1 MPEDHPHGK
10 IIDATTYDVFMSVC
24 AMGSISIVSWLF
36 FADPNTEQA
45 KLLNYFDD
53 LFCLVFFLDYLRQI
67 VKAPHKLR
75 YVFGW
80 GLFDLASSI
89 PAFGPLR
96 LLRLARIVRVVRAL
110 RSFRILAQVFR
121 SDRVGAAIVSSM
133 TLTLAGIIL
142 ACMGVLYYEGQAPD
156 ANIRT
161 ADDVMWW
168 AVVTTSTVG
177 YGDFYPITGPGRL
190 LAAVVMVLGIG
201 LFATLAAAI
210 ASRMT
215 SLTAVTSI
223 THPKSIEHKIHELQQ
238 QNRELLRK
246 LESKL

>member
-1 MPEDHPHGK
+1 MPEERSNDR
-10 IIDATTYDVFMSVC
+10 ILDTTTYDVFISVC
-24 AMGSISIVSWLF
+24 GIGAIAIVGWLF
-36 FADPNTEQA
+36 FADPDTEQA

-53 LFCLVFFLDYLRQI
+53 IFCLIFFLDYLRQLL
-67 VKAPHKLR
+67 KAPRKLR
-75 YVFGW
+75 YILGW

-89 PAFGPLR
+89 PAVGPLR
-96 LLRLARIVRVVRAL
+96 LLRLARVVRVLRAL

-133 TLTLAGIIL
+133 TMTLLGIIL
-142 ACMGVLYYEGQAPD
+142 ACMGVLHYEGMAAD
-156 ANIRT
+156 ANIKT

-177 YGDFYPITGPGRL
+177 YGDFYPVTGPGRL

-215 SLTAVTSI
+215 SIASLK
-223 THPKSIEHKIHELQQ
+223 HPGSIEHKIHELQQ

>member
-1 MPEDHPHGK
+1 MPENQSNGK
-10 IIDATTYDVFMSVC
+10 LLDTTTYDVFMSVC
-24 AMGSISIVSWLF
+24 SMGSIAIVAWLF
-36 FADPNTEQA
+36 FADPDTEQS

-53 LFCLVFFLDYLRQI
+53 LFCLVFFIDYLRQL

-75 YVFGW
+75 YIFGW

-89 PAFGPLR
+89 PAVGPLR

-110 RSFRILAQVFR
+110 RSFRILTQVFR

-142 ACMGVLYYEGQAPD
+142 ACMGVLYYEGQTTG
-156 ANIRT
+156 ANIKT

-177 YGDFYPITGPGRL
+177 YGDFYPVTGPGRL
-190 LAAVVMVLGIG
+190 LAALVMVLGIG

-215 SLTAVTSI
+215 SMTSLA
-223 THPKSIEHKIHELQQ
+223 HPKSIEHRIHELQQ
-238 QNRELLRK
+238 QNHELLKK